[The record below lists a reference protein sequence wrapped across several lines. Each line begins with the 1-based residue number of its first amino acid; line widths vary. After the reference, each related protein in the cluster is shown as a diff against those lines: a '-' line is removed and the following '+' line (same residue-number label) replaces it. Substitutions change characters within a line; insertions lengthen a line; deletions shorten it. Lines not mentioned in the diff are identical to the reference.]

1 MVLKQSNQSNNF
13 ATTGIYNFIGKE
25 QIKCFINTWIVLIFN
40 LLYLG
45 SLEGVNE
52 ECLWV
57 MAVEWFYLLLKPL
70 LVALVDHVLFTCFQ
84 V

>member
-1 MVLKQSNQSNNF
+1 MSNWVDVPLKKNF
-13 ATTGIYNFIGKE
+13 KMGKD
-25 QIKCFINTWIVLIFN
+25 LP
-40 LLYLG
+40 
-45 SLEGVNE
+45 VNE

-70 LVALVDHVLFTCFQ
+70 LVALVDHVVFTCFQ